1 MTEAPTAGL
10 TSGPASGATSGSA
23 ADFLP
28 GLLAELARNLPQ
40 IGAQEAGA
48 LAGALLGARRVFVA
62 GAGRSGLM
70 VRAFAMRLTQL
81 GITAYV
87 VGETTTPAVA
97 PGDLLLVASGSG
109 ETGGLVQMARQ
120 ARAVGAAVALVT
132 LAPRSALGE
141 LAGVRVTLPGVVKDG
156 ADAGRS
162 VQPMASL
169 FEQTLL
175 LFLDALVL
183 DLMRRLDQTSADM
196 YTRHANLE

>member
-1 MTEAPTAGL
+1 MTEAPTAEL
-10 TSGPASGATSGSA
+10 TSGPASGPTSGSA

-81 GITAYV
+81 GLQAHV

-109 ETGGLVQMARQ
+109 ETGGLVQMARK
-120 ARAVGAAVALVT
+120 AHAVGAAVALVT
-132 LAPRSALGE
+132 LAPHSALGE
-141 LAGVRVTLPGVVKDG
+141 LAGVSVTLPGVVKGG
-156 ADAGRS
+156 AAAGRS

-196 YTRHANLE
+196 YARHANLE